1 MLSLKLQQIQGQFF
15 NYKKTYSNFFM
26 GICNARYQLTIADIG
41 DSGRQSDGSVYT
53 NSSLDYTTGS
63 KQPKLLPEKDL
74 RCSQRNLPY
83 VLVGNDIFGLKPR
96 IMKLHPSQNLPI
108 YQRVLIIAFRVV
120 ANKRKC
126 IKLCA
131 SRFLVLRGPIIASP
145 KK

>member
-26 GICNARYQLTIADIG
+26 GICNARYQLTIV

-53 NSSLDYTTGS
+53 NSSLGYTTGN
-63 KQPKLLPEKDL
+63 KQPKLLREKDL

-83 VLVGNDIFGLKPR
+83 VLAGNDIFGLKPR
-96 IMKLHPSQNLPI
+96 IMKLYPSQNLPI

-120 ANKRKC
+120 ANKKKC
-126 IKLCA
+126 IKLCG
-131 SRFLVLRGPIIASP
+131 SRFRVLRGPIIASP